1 MLPSPAVSESLPVVM
16 IPGLLLTWQLYAPQ
30 LAELWPRGNVL
41 LANHTRAASMADIAR
56 SILAAAPPRFALV
69 GLSMGGYISFEI
81 LRQAP
86 ERVARLALLDT
97 TARADTP
104 EASAARR
111 AQMQLAESGRFP
123 EVIET
128 LIPRLVHATR
138 LGEDALIGPIRAMG
152 QAVGAAGYL
161 NQQRAIIGRPDSRP
175 LLATITCPTLVL
187 VGDSDLL
194 TPPERAQEM
203 ADGIRGARLVVVPDC
218 GHLSSLERP
227 AAVTGALRAWLGH

>member
-1 MLPSPAVSESLPVVM
+1 M

-30 LAELWPRGNVL
+30 LDELWPRGNVL
-41 LANHTRAASMADIAR
+41 LANHIGAPSMAAIAR
-56 SILAAAPPRFALV
+56 GILAQAPPRFALV
-69 GLSMGGYISFEI
+69 GLSMGGYVSFEI

-97 TARADTP
+97 TARADTE

-111 AQMQLAESGRFP
+111 TQMQLAESGRFADVV
-123 EVIET
+123 EA
-128 LIPRLVHATR
+128 LIPRLVHGAR
-138 LGEDALIGPIRAMG
+138 LSEAALIEPIRAMAH
-152 QAVGAAGYL
+152 AVGAAGYL

-175 LLATITCPTLVL
+175 LLASIGCPTLIL

-203 ADGIRGARLVVVPDC
+203 AEGIRGARLVVVPDC
-218 GHLSSLERP
+218 GHLSTLERP
-227 AAVTGALRAWLGH
+227 VAVTGALQAWLGH